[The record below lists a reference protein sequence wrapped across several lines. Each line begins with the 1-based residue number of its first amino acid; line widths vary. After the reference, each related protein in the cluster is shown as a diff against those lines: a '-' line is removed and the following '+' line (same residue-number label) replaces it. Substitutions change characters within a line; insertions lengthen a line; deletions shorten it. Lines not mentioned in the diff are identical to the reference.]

1 MGAEHELM
9 EESILLTNQCDT
21 LSQSLSQPIESNSD
35 VNLRDLVVRF
45 IQSDKEL
52 YNKCLMYEPFW
63 LEQFFN
69 DFKPFA
75 LAHNLNSKQFNLKLV
90 TDILDNECLT
100 FRTGA
105 SANRNRNVRKKN
117 SKNRKLQSSSIK
129 RKGKKRLSSTQVESA
144 PRKK

>member
-1 MGAEHELM
+1 M
-9 EESILLTNQCDT
+9 
-21 LSQSLSQPIESNSD
+21 PY
-35 VNLRDLVVRF
+35 VRA
-45 IQSDKEL
+45 I
-52 YNKCLMYEPFW
+52 W

-117 SKNRKLQSSSIK
+117 PKNRKLQSSSSK

-144 PRKK
+144 PTKKRGRKNLYATQS